1 MSTRRILA
9 LSSVVLLSMTSF
21 GAPDDAVPFEERVAQ
36 RSYNPQEPQ
45 TLWEISGFISSLFG
59 VPFAMESLPEHCVGA
74 TTSLEPEHFPPFA
87 IVGGET
93 FRDAISRF
101 EAVSQYR
108 YKFEVIRGVP
118 ILRRNP
124 DVVAEPNLLD
134 TVVSLSVE
142 RVTMWEALCALA
154 REINGKNMIEG
165 GGGKALYIHLSGPDS
180 MPTEFPAPIF
190 LEEPVV
196 TLALKGVSAREALC
210 AILEAARSTFNYY
223 YTCLQEHDY
232 MTILAWDNG
241 KVVAGRRMV
250 NTAADKE
257 YMEYWETANISK
269 LQLPPGP
276 GAPNASAS
284 PPPTPPIETPGPVTK
299 PAEKG
304 STQDHTTD
312 HTPAPT
318 GSNWTPVV
326 VSGCAVVLAAACVIA
341 LRRRFLRK
349 R

>member
-1 MSTRRILA
+1 
-9 LSSVVLLSMTSF
+9 MTSF

-134 TVVSLSVE
+134 TVVGLSVKD
-142 RVTMWEALCALA
+142 VTMWEALCALA
-154 REINGKNMIEG
+154 REINGKNLAEG
-165 GGGKALYIHLSGPDS
+165 GAGKALYIHLAGPGS
-180 MPTEFPAPIF
+180 MPTKFPAPIF
-190 LEEPVV
+190 VEEPVV
-196 TLALKGVSAREALC
+196 TLALEGEGVSAREALC
-210 AILEAARSTFNYY
+210 AILEAAGSTFNYY
-223 YTCLQEHDY
+223 YSCREENDD

-241 KVVAGRRMV
+241 KVVDGRRMV
-250 NTAADKE
+250 NTAADFKC
-257 YMEYWETANISK
+257 MEYWETANICK

-276 GAPNASAS
+276 GAANVSAS
-284 PPPTPPIETPGPVTK
+284 PPPTPPIETPAPVTK
-299 PAEKG
+299 PAQKG

-312 HTPAPT
+312 HAPAPT

-326 VSGCAVVLAAACVIA
+326 VSGCAVVIAAACVIA

>member
-1 MSTRRILA
+1 MSTKRILG

-36 RSYNPQEPQ
+36 WSHNPQEPQ
-45 TLWEISGFISSLFG
+45 TLGEISGFISDVFG
-59 VPFAMESLPEHCVGA
+59 VPFAFESLPEDCVGA
-74 TTSLEPEHFPPFA
+74 TISVERFPPFA
-87 IVGGET
+87 IAREET

-108 YKFEVIRGVP
+108 YKFEEIRGVP
-118 ILRRNP
+118 VLRRNP

-134 TVVSLSVE
+134 TVVSLSVKE
-142 RVTMWEALCALA
+142 VTMWEALCALA

-165 GGGKALYIHLSGPDS
+165 GGGKALYIWPSGPDCL
-180 MPTEFPAPIF
+180 EFPAPIF
-190 LEEPVV
+190 VKEPVV
-196 TLALKGVSAREALC
+196 TLALEGVSAREALC
-210 AILEAARSTFNYY
+210 AILESAGSTFNYY
-223 YTCLQEHDY
+223 YTCRQDCDY
-232 MTILAWDNG
+232 MKILAWGNG
-241 KVVAGRRMV
+241 EVVAGRRMV

>member
-1 MSTRRILA
+1 MSTRRILG

-21 GAPDDAVPFEERVAQ
+21 GASDDAAPFEERVAQ
-36 RSYNPQEPQ
+36 WSHNPQEPQ
-45 TLWEISGFISSLFG
+45 TLGEMCGFIGSLFG
-59 VPFAMESLPEHCVGA
+59 VPFAVEALPEHCVGA
-74 TTSLEPEHFPPFA
+74 TASDERFPPFA
-87 IVGGET
+87 IALGET
-93 FRDAISRF
+93 FKDAISRF

-108 YKFEVIRGVP
+108 YKFEEIRGVP
-118 ILRRNP
+118 MLRRNP

-134 TVVSLSVE
+134 TVVSLSVKE
-142 RVTMWEALCALA
+142 VTMWEALCALA

-165 GGGKALYIHLSGPDS
+165 AGGKALYIHLAGPSDL
-180 MPTEFPAPIF
+180 EFPAPMF
-190 LEEPVV
+190 VKEPVV
-196 TLALKGVSAREALC
+196 TFALEGEGVSAREALC
-210 AILEAARSTFNYY
+210 AILESAGSTFSYY
-223 YTCLQEHDY
+223 YICRQEHDY
-232 MTILAWDNG
+232 VDILAWDNG
-241 KVVAGRRMV
+241 KVVHGRRIV

-257 YMEYWETANISK
+257 AMEYWETANISK

-276 GAPNASAS
+276 GTANVSAS
-284 PPPTPPIETPGPVTK
+284 PPPTPPIETPAPVTK
-299 PAEKG
+299 PTEKG

-326 VSGCAVVLAAACVIA
+326 VSGCAVVIAAACALV